1 MLFLKWLKSIFFAF
15 KVSNLLPDALP
26 NKPYLSK
33 VSIWLTNSW
42 ACRLGQEGAPKK
54 TLHLTKKKNYM
65 KLVSPYTS
73 NCLFINFTGY
83 GHEKR
88 MRLLSLAIVGS
99 CIIP

>member
-1 MLFLKWLKSIFFAF
+1 MAEMTIFFAF

-54 TLHLTKKKNYM
+54 TLNLTKKK
-65 KLVSPYTS
+65 KT
-73 NCLFINFTGY
+73 I
-83 GHEKR
+83 
-88 MRLLSLAIVGS
+88 
-99 CIIP
+99 